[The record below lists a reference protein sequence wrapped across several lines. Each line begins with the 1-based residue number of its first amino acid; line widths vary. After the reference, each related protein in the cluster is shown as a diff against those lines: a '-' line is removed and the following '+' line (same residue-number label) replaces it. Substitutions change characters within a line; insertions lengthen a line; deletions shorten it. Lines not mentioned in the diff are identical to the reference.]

1 MLSGAVYAL
10 TGDAASGIQPR
21 LVFSRAAAMK
31 YSAGHTPMAV
41 SPDAGKIYY
50 GDETG
55 NMYCL
60 DKTGRQLWRFHASV
74 AKDRWAGCRNFKQ
87 EDIPPILISQILASK
102 DESGVMVLI
111 GPGQDRTFPDGCS
124 YPLRVVRLSAEG
136 AVMWEREIGIEGL
149 TMAASDNGDR
159 TLLIPWA
166 REHDWSKS
174 AGNYVLLGAD
184 GRTLWTAAPDK
195 YMNDKPS
202 GPDDYYT
209 ETPSGEISGVYI
221 FAGNKLLDRF
231 GKPIW
236 VLPKNEFFSGVSKEF
251 AAVSH
256 FDKTTSCLKIFDMR
270 TRKVLW
276 QTRPENYE
284 MPLDF
289 GGSSVQ
295 FHNGVMEYDGK
306 YLNPKNGHPIKNA
319 DAGQTVRN
327 HYSIKWKSDGLA
339 LIDIRTNKT
348 QWNLSGVTVGDSSSD
363 HRYILVSTDKEIQLY
378 ALW

>member
-1 MLSGAVYAL
+1 MKEGKFGLAGTIAQAFVRSKITPLLV
-10 TGDAASGIQPR
+10 AASLLLGIFATVKLPR
-21 LVFSRAAAMK
+21 EEEPQISVPMFDIFVPFPGASAPEVEERLAALGQRKLMEIPGVEYVYTTSESNAALFIVRFKVGMN
-31 YSAGHTPMAV
+31 A
-41 SPDAGKIYY
+41 
-50 GDETG
+50 DE
-55 NMYCL
+55 
-60 DKTGRQLWRFHASV
+60 A
-74 AKDRWAGCRNFKQ
+74 
-87 EDIPPILISQILASK
+87 
-102 DESGVMVLI
+102 
-111 GPGQDRTFPDGCS
+111 
-124 YPLRVVRLSAEG
+124 
-136 AVMWEREIGIEGL
+136 
-149 TMAASDNGDR
+149 MAASDNGDR

-295 FHNGVMEYDGK
+295 FHNGVMIATK
-306 YLNPKNGHPIKNA
+306 P
-319 DAGQTVRN
+319 
-327 HYSIKWKSDGLA
+327 
-339 LIDIRTNKT
+339 
-348 QWNLSGVTVGDSSSD
+348 SSS
-363 HRYILVSTDKEIQLY
+363 I
-378 ALW
+378 AP